1 MQMVGICISLTL
13 VPHNVG
19 STHKMLPIIC
29 DRLSPNV
36 ANIKLIVLCWKHSP
50 KLRKSSYMFGF
61 SGQREREREIIFCKR
76 TLWGFQAQEPSLKH
90 LV

>member
-1 MQMVGICISLTL
+1 MQMVGICICLTL

-29 DRLSPNV
+29 DRLLPNV
-36 ANIKLIVLCWKHSP
+36 ADIKLTVLCWKHSP
-50 KLRKSSYMFGF
+50 KLCKSSYKFGF
-61 SGQREREREIIFCKR
+61 SGQREREIIFVRGLYGASQLK
-76 TLWGFQAQEPSLKH
+76 EPSLKQ